1 MSSEERENLDR
12 AELLGVLQQEGRRQS
27 GCTLFLHDAIANR
40 LGLNTTDHKCL
51 DVLIHA
57 GTMTPGELSRQTG
70 LTTGAVTGVIDR
82 LEREGL
88 VRREHDVE
96 DRRRIL
102 IRPLEPACE
111 EKLGPLFA
119 MLSHSFV
126 DLCAG
131 YSDDELRLLIDFH
144 RRSTELIQE
153 ATASLRAEPGALIAP
168 PVLPVSTP
176 Q

>member
-1 MSSEERENLDR
+1 MSSERHESPDR
-12 AELLGVLQQEGRRQS
+12 AELLGVLQQEARRQS

-51 DVLIHA
+51 DLLIHA
-57 GTMTPGELSRQTG
+57 GTMTPGELSRQTS

-88 VRREHDVE
+88 VRREHDLD

-102 IRPLEPACE
+102 VRPLEQTCE
-111 EKLGPLFA
+111 EKLGPLLA
-119 MLSHSFV
+119 MLSHSFAG
-126 DLCAG
+126 LCAG

-153 ATASLRAEPGALIAP
+153 ATASLRAEPATLIEAP
-168 PVLPVSTP
+168 VIPASTP